1 MSFDCVF
8 GLQAFTV
15 IVDIVV
21 LSFVDLLV
29 FLIHSSCSLFPCVL
43 PFLGLPDHLILFNFP
58 FCISVILGHHIGVC
72 NVHVQLVKFYFQIAL
87 SYLMGRTTSL

>member
-1 MSFDCVF
+1 MM
-8 GLQAFTV
+8 

-29 FLIHSSCSLFPCVL
+29 FLIHYSCSLFPCVL

-58 FCISVILGHHIGVC
+58 FPFCMSVILGHHIGVC

-87 SYLMGRTTSL
+87 CYLMGSTTSL